1 MAKIVSE
8 GRRSSHIPVLLAPL
22 LAAVSP
28 VSGRWLDGTF
38 GAGGYSRGLLEAGA
52 DHVTAIDRDPLTF
65 EMAQYWRGQ

>member
-38 GAGGYSRGLLEAGA
+38 GAGGYSRGLLKAE
-52 DHVTAIDRDPLTF
+52 
-65 EMAQYWRGQ
+65 